1 MCEACVRFHFHY
13 GPIPVLSRVMQIEDE
28 FDRGDSLTRLQ
39 IEALLALIEANK
51 DRIHFGDYDR
61 EFA

>member
-1 MCEACVRFHFHY
+1 
-13 GPIPVLSRVMQIEDE
+13 MQIEDE